1 MFFNEFFGISQIWT
15 TSDSNNRIKWVEKW
29 YSCFWVQYEV
39 LHRKWK
45 EILHILFWKHDHKH
59 VAEWFLNSKKA
70 SEVWKSWDLSRSHD
84 IICGCCGK
92 KENKFR
98 TICHVW
104 CLQTNVS
111 WKNNRSVEM
120 DTVRFGVKVMIE
132 LRLNFKTFCIGNR
145 EHRLIH

>member
-1 MFFNEFFGISQIWT
+1 MS
-15 TSDSNNRIKWVEKW
+15 RKW
-29 YSCFWVQYEV
+29 YSCYRVWCEV
-39 LHRKWK
+39 LPEKWI
-45 EILHILFWKHDHKH
+45 EISNILFRKHDHEC

-70 SEVWKSWDLSRSHD
+70 SEVWISWDLSRSLD
-84 IICGCCGK
+84 IICGGCGK

-111 WKNNRSVEM
+111 WKKNRSVEM

-145 EHRLIH
+145 EHRLIHV